1 MALALL
7 LAASHVLAASTPAP
21 APAERVKVFLV
32 VLGEFPA
39 PLVDEVAGALSA
51 EYGVEVERLPARV
64 LPARAYYSPRR
75 RYRAEKLLDFLRA
88 SIPGTAPA
96 RARILGLTTVD
107 ISTTKDPHVDWG
119 VFGIGDIGGRAAVV
133 SSLRLRRKARDPA
146 HVASR
151 VRRTAVHEVGHT
163 LGLDHCDEP
172 RCVMLDAEGSIR
184 NTDSGTGHLGAR
196 CRRRLAAH

>member
-1 MALALL
+1 VGLALL
-7 LAASHVLAASTPAP
+7 LAASQVLAASTLTSG
-21 APAERVKVFLV
+21 PAERVKVFLV
-32 VLGEFPA
+32 VVGDFPA
-39 PLVDEVAGALSA
+39 PLVDEVAGALTA
-51 EYGVEVERLPARV
+51 EYGVEVQALPARA
-64 LPARAYYSPRR
+64 LPARAYYPPRK

-133 SSLRLRRKARDPA
+133 SSFRLRRNARDPA
-146 HVASR
+146 QVATR

-163 LGLDHCDEP
+163 LGLDHCNEP
-172 RCVMLDAEGSIR
+172 RCVMLDARGSIR
-184 NTDSGTGHLGAR
+184 NTDRGTGHLGAR
-196 CRRRLAAH
+196 CRRKLAAR